1 VNSLAAG
8 HLPNSIREVD
18 GMRAYTPPLTTKE
31 KAARSGAVV
40 YRGPVFQHAAVEIVN
55 TNF

>member
-1 VNSLAAG
+1 MNSLAAG

>member
-1 VNSLAAG
+1 MDSLAVG

-18 GMRAYTPPLTTKE
+18 GMRTYTPPLTTKE
-31 KAARSGAVV
+31 KAARSGAAV
-40 YRGPVFQHAAVEIVN
+40 YRGPIYQHATVEIVN